1 MFQEKSGNGEENET
15 DVNKHKAEPS
25 RIPVEA
31 LDDIE
36 DSDSEPEGMCGTLAM
51 FPGIGVFPRERGR
64 GQLTVYYTC
73 TRSYIKTFS
82 YSLAQQLWG
91 VYSILIGWFI

>member
-1 MFQEKSGNGEENET
+1 MFQEKGENEEENKT

-31 LDDIE
+31 LDNIE

-51 FPGIGVFPRERGR
+51 FSGIGVVP
-64 GQLTVYYTC
+64 
-73 TRSYIKTFS
+73 
-82 YSLAQQLWG
+82 
-91 VYSILIGWFI
+91 

>member
-1 MFQEKSGNGEENET
+1 MFQEKGENEEENKT

-31 LDDIE
+31 LDNIE

-51 FPGIGVFPRERGR
+51 FPGIGVVP
-64 GQLTVYYTC
+64 
-73 TRSYIKTFS
+73 
-82 YSLAQQLWG
+82 
-91 VYSILIGWFI
+91 